1 MLRSVLF
8 GGASSMGSPSLPAI
22 ITGMSA
28 FILYTAST
36 LTLRRSATFHVYH
49 VALFWIA
56 FALISAST
64 LLGPVAEGTVDS
76 PLRLF
81 IAVTMPLLPAV
92 HATWALAVWMH
103 PSEARSNDLKSYGTI
118 LWASWLIPFSTGL
131 CLGFLGSCLSDIPA
145 LALCTTVILA
155 LSLCLRNAGS
165 RQDA

>member
-8 GGASSMGSPSLPAI
+8 GGG
-22 ITGMSA
+22 
-28 FILYTAST
+28 FIYGFTFIAGDDCRHVGFHPLY
-36 LTLRRSATFHVYH
+36 RFHAYH

-103 PSEARSNDLKSYGTI
+103 PSEARSNDLKSFGTI
-118 LWASWLIPFSTGL
+118 PWASWLILHLTGL
-131 CLGFLGSCLSDIPA
+131 FLGFANFRLGDIPA
-145 LALCTTVILA
+145 LALSTMAVLAIL
-155 LSLCLRNAGS
+155 LCFRDSGHSHQNV
-165 RQDA
+165 

>member
-1 MLRSVLF
+1 
-8 GGASSMGSPSLPAI
+8 MGSPSLPAM

-36 LTLRRSATFHVYH
+36 LTLRRSATFHAYH

-64 LLGPVAEGTVDS
+64 LDS

-103 PSEARSNDLKSYGTI
+103 PSEARSNDLKSFGTI
-118 LWASWLIPFSTGL
+118 LWASWLILHLTGL
-131 CLGFLGSCLSDIPA
+131 FLGFANFRLGDIPA
-145 LALCTTVILA
+145 LALSTMAVLAIL
-155 LSLCLRNAGS
+155 LCLRDSGHSHQNA
-165 RQDA
+165 

>member
-1 MLRSVLF
+1 
-8 GGASSMGSPSLPAI
+8 MGSPSLPAMI
-22 ITGMSA
+22 AGMSA

-36 LTLRRSATFHVYH
+36 LTLRRSATFHAYH

-56 FALISAST
+56 FAMISAST

-103 PSEARSNDLKSYGTI
+103 PSEARSNDLKSFGTI
-118 LWASWLIPFSTGL
+118 LWASWLILHLTGL
-131 CLGFLGSCLSDIPA
+131 FLGFANFRLGDIPA
-145 LALCTTVILA
+145 LALSTMAVLAIL
-155 LSLCLRNAGS
+155 LCFRDSGHSHQNA
-165 RQDA
+165 